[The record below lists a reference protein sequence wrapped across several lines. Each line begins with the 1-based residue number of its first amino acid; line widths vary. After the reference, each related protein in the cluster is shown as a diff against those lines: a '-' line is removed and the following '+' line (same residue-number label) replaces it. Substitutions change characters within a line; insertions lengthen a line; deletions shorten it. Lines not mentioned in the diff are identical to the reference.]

1 MWYWVF
7 KYVLLGPVA
16 RWYLR
21 LHWVGR
27 ENLPR
32 TGPFILAANHMTM
45 LDPVGISMGV
55 PRKVIFLAKTKYYSG
70 TSRKRRT
77 LAWFLRAIG
86 QVPIDPA
93 SADAAGPGLGTAR
106 RILVDGGVI
115 ALFPEGTR
123 SPDGRLYRG
132 RTGVM
137 RLALPMNVPVIPV
150 GVVGTRE
157 VRLPGKG
164 GARRGRVTIT
174 YAPPFDLSPWQ
185 TRTDDPSAW
194 REATDALMHRIGE
207 LSGQAYTGR
216 YPTAEE
222 RAARDRA
229 TGTED

>member
-21 LHWVGR
+21 LRWVGR

-32 TGPFILAANHMTM
+32 TGPFIVAANHMTM

-55 PRKVIFLAKTKYYSG
+55 PRRVTFLAKTKYYAGRSP
-70 TSRKRRT
+70 KRRA

-86 QVPIDPA
+86 QAPIDPA
-93 SADAAGPGLGTAR
+93 SADAAGPGLDAAR
-106 RILVDGGVI
+106 AILSAGGVV

-132 RTGVM
+132 HTGVM
-137 RLALPMNVPVIPV
+137 RLALPLGVPVIPV

-157 VRLPGKG
+157 VRLPGQPG
-164 GARRGRVTIT
+164 PRRGRVTIT
-174 YAPPFDLSPWQ
+174 YAPPLDVSTWQ
-185 TRTDDPSAW
+185 DRRDDPAAW
-194 REATDALMHRIGE
+194 REATDTLMRRIGG
-207 LSGQAYTGR
+207 LSGQEYADR
-216 YPTAEE
+216 YPTLEE